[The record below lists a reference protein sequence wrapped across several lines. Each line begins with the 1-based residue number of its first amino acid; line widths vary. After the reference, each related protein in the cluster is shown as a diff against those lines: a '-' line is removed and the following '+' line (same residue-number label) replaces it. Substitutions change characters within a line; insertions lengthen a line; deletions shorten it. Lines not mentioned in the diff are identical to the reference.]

1 MALRTNARTV
11 CGALLIIGVAGSQ
24 LEAQQALSLRDAVD
38 QALASRPSLKAE
50 AERVGVAEGMRQQA
64 GALPN
69 PEFQFQ
75 NENLRP
81 GQTYSR
87 DVDTLA
93 YVVQPLDVLG
103 KRGRRVEAAQ
113 QTVVR
118 TQAEYDL
125 AKLRTVRDVKLAY
138 WAALGAQQSREL
150 LKSTVANFQQIV
162 DYNTARLRVGTI
174 AEQDVLRVQLE
185 GERLAITANLA
196 ALRASRAEADLLRQI
211 GDGTATSVMLT
222 ESLDAAAGRPPAT
235 TDVVLMQRPEM
246 KIARA
251 SLEEARARARLQ
263 DALARPDLTL
273 TYGYKRTQL
282 PDTAAAA
289 NTSIA
294 AIAVRV
300 PLFDRNAGNKA
311 AASAETRRQE
321 ALLAATQL
329 DVLADYGAAAQEYA
343 LRHTEVIGTLQP
355 MREHATNISSI
366 AQAVYV
372 QAGGDLLR
380 LLDAQR
386 SRLDAELAY
395 VQGMVEYQ
403 QSIANL
409 EAAEGV
415 TR

>member
-1 MALRTNARTV
+1 MGLRTNARMV
-11 CGALLIIGVAGSQ
+11 CSALLMIGIAGANAS
-24 LEAQQALSLRDAVD
+24 AQQALSLREAVD
-38 QALASRPSLKAE
+38 RALASRPSLKAE

-103 KRGRRVEAAQ
+103 KRGRRVDAAQ
-113 QTVVR
+113 RTVVR
-118 TQAEYDL
+118 IQAEYDL

-138 WAALGAQQSREL
+138 WAARGAQQSRDL

-211 GDGTATSVMLT
+211 GDASAVSVTLT
-222 ESLDAAAGRPPAT
+222 ESLDAVGEMPPAT
-235 TDVVLMQRPEM
+235 TDTVLMQRPEM

-282 PDTAAAA
+282 PDTAVAA

-294 AIAVRV
+294 AIAVRL
-300 PLFDRNAGNKA
+300 PLFDRNAGNRA

-329 DVLADYGAAAQEYA
+329 DVLADYRAVSQEYA
-343 LRHTEVIGTLQP
+343 LRHTEVVGTLQP
-355 MREHATNISSI
+355 LREHAANISTI
-366 AQAVYV
+366 AQAVYI

-386 SRLDAELAY
+386 SRLDAELAW
-395 VQGMVEYQ
+395 VEGMVDYQ
-403 QSIANL
+403 QSIVNL
-409 EAAEGV
+409 EAAEGAV
-415 TR
+415 R